1 MSQVTLYPTSTT
13 QCVNHRLPFGRTMI
27 KRHSQWLSHL
37 MGMYLT
43 LMQNKLI
50 MIAHITL
57 LKTVSDIVT
66 GLLTSHSID
75 KSCKQILYLKILLFH
90 PLTKWD
96 RSLIPSTDHIDDCCS
111 ILPDLSLYFKA
122 KRISRFKAHAITVR

>member
-1 MSQVTLYPTSTT
+1 
-13 QCVNHRLPFGRTMI
+13 
-27 KRHSQWLSHL
+27 
-37 MGMYLT
+37 MYLT

-50 MIAHITL
+50 MFAHISL

-90 PLTKWD
+90 PLTK
-96 RSLIPSTDHIDDCCS
+96 
-111 ILPDLSLYFKA
+111 
-122 KRISRFKAHAITVR
+122 

>member
-1 MSQVTLYPTSTT
+1 MYFDFVLFIIINLYIFA
-13 QCVNHRLPFGRTMI
+13 R
-27 KRHSQWLSHL
+27 
-37 MGMYLT
+37 GMYQT

-50 MIAHITL
+50 MFAHISL

-90 PLTKWD
+90 PLTK
-96 RSLIPSTDHIDDCCS
+96 
-111 ILPDLSLYFKA
+111 
-122 KRISRFKAHAITVR
+122 